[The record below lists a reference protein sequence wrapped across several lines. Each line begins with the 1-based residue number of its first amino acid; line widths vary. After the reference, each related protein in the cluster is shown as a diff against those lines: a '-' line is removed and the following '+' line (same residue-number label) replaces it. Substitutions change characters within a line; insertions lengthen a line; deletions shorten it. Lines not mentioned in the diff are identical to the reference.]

1 MADFRVRDDDT
12 GRTGAVLREIAEPGP
27 GRAPEPGPV
36 PGPEPDSGPDP
47 GPAPSAIPGPGHVPA
62 APARGRRGPGAGLAR
77 VCLLIG
83 QLGLGGTEKQV
94 VLLARGLLARGIDT
108 RVLLMFEGGPRERAL
123 REAGVPVVRLGFTT
137 RPGPYMLPANALAFA
152 RLVRELRRSRPDV
165 LHAFLFHSYV
175 TAAPA
180 ARLAGVRVLV
190 AGRRSLGD
198 FKRDRRVLL
207 AVERLATRVT
217 DLLVANAEAV
227 AEDTR
232 RHEGVPHAKITTVY
246 NGLPDSAF
254 EPARPAVIDTEAPVV
269 LCIANLKP
277 DKGHRF
283 LIDAVARLRDQDLPC
298 TLALV
303 GDGPERGALE
313 EQAVRL
319 GVDVRFLGTRTDV
332 ESLLARAYVVA
343 LPSLHEGMSNA
354 VMEAMAAGRPVVAT
368 DVGGTGELLRGR
380 GVLVPPADRDALAD
394 GLARVLRDATL
405 AERLGAQA
413 RAWSLVHLHVDPM
426 VDRHVQIYRELLERR
441 CAE

>member
-1 MADFRVRDDDT
+1 MAEFRISGERT
-12 GRTGAVLREIAEPGP
+12 GRRLDEHRRP
-27 GRAPEPGPV
+27 
-36 PGPEPDSGPDP
+36 
-47 GPAPSAIPGPGHVPA
+47 PAPAFSHGP
-62 APARGRRGPGAGLAR
+62 AR

-83 QLGLGGTEKQV
+83 QLGLGGAEKQV
-94 VLLARGLLARGIDT
+94 VLLAQGLRARGVDAQ
-108 RVLLMFEGGPRERAL
+108 VLLMFTGGPRESGLRA
-123 REAGVPVVRLGFTT
+123 AGVPVTHLGFVSSAA
-137 RPGPYMLPANALAFA
+137 GPRMVPANAVAFA
-152 RLVRELRRSRPDV
+152 RLVRHLRRTRPDI

-198 FKRDRRVLL
+198 FKRGRRVLL
-207 AVERLATRVT
+207 AVERLATGVT

-232 RHEGVPHAKITTVY
+232 RHERVHPDKIVTVY

-254 EPARPAVIDTEAPVV
+254 EPAPPARLDTAEPVV
-269 LCIANLKP
+269 LCIANLKR

-283 LIDAVARLRDQDLPC
+283 LLDAVARLRDQNLPC

-303 GDGPERGALE
+303 GDGPERRALE
-313 EQAVRL
+313 DQAGRL
-319 GVDVRFLGTRTDV
+319 GIDVRFLGTRTDI
-332 ESLLARAYVVA
+332 EPLLARAHAVV

-368 DVGGTGELLRGR
+368 DVGGTGELLRDR
-380 GVLVPPADRDALAD
+380 GVLVRPSDGEALAD
-394 GLARVLRDATL
+394 GLGRVLRDPAL
-405 AERLGAQA
+405 AAHLGARA
-413 RAWSLVHLHVDPM
+413 RAWSLEHLHVDAM
-426 VDRHVQIYRELLERR
+426 VDRHVHIYRELLERR

>member
-1 MADFRVRDDDT
+1 MVAGMAELRTSDGHT
-12 GRTGAVLREIAEPGP
+12 GRRSAGH
-27 GRAPEPGPV
+27 GRP
-36 PGPEPDSGPDP
+36 
-47 GPAPSAIPGPGHVPA
+47 PAAAIPAGP
-62 APARGRRGPGAGLAR
+62 AR

-94 VLLARGLLARGIDT
+94 VLLAQGLRARGIDAH
-108 RVLLMFEGGPRERAL
+108 VLLMFEGGPRESAL
-123 REAGVPVVRLGFTT
+123 RAAGVPVVHLGFASSAVGA
-137 RPGPYMLPANALAFA
+137 RMLPANAVAFA
-152 RLVRELRRSRPDV
+152 RLVRHLRRLRPAV

-198 FKRDRRVLL
+198 FKRGRHVML
-207 AVERLATRVT
+207 AVERLATGMT

-232 RHEGVPHAKITTVY
+232 RQEKVSSDKITTVY

-254 EPARPAVIDTEAPVV
+254 APAAPAVIDTTAPVV

-283 LIDAVARLRDQDLPC
+283 LIDAVARLRDQGLPT

-303 GDGPERGALE
+303 GGGPQRRALE
-313 EQAVRL
+313 EQAARL
-319 GVDVRFLGTRTDV
+319 RVDVRFLGTRTDI
-332 ESLLARAYVVA
+332 EPLLARAQVVT

-368 DVGGTGELLRGR
+368 DVGGTGELLRDR
-380 GVLVPPADRDALAD
+380 GVLVPPSDAAALAE
-394 GLARVLRDATL
+394 GLGRVLRDPGLGDRL
-405 AERLGAQA
+405 AARA
-413 RAWSLVHLHVDPM
+413 RAWSLRHLHVDAM

>member
-1 MADFRVRDDDT
+1 MAELRTSDVRASDERTGRGPADRDRRPAADFPG
-12 GRTGAVLREIAEPGP
+12 GR
-27 GRAPEPGPV
+27 
-36 PGPEPDSGPDP
+36 
-47 GPAPSAIPGPGHVPA
+47 
-62 APARGRRGPGAGLAR
+62 AR

-94 VLLARGLLARGIDT
+94 VLLAQGLRARGIDVH
-108 RVLLMFEGGPRERAL
+108 VLLMFEGGPREGAL
-123 REAGVPVVRLGFTT
+123 RAAGVPVTHLGFASGAAGA
-137 RPGPYMLPANALAFA
+137 RMVPANAIAFA
-152 RLVRELRRSRPDV
+152 RLVRHLRRLRPAV

-198 FKRDRRVLL
+198 FKRGRHVML
-207 AVERLATRVT
+207 AVERVATGMT

-232 RHEGVPHAKITTVY
+232 RQEKVSPDKIITVY

-254 EPARPAVIDTEAPVV
+254 APAAPTVIDTTAPVV

-277 DKGHRF
+277 DKGHRY
-283 LIDAVARLRDQDLPC
+283 LIDAVARLRDQNLPT

-303 GDGPERGALE
+303 GDGPQRRALE
-313 EQAVRL
+313 AQAARL
-319 GVDVRFLGTRTDV
+319 DTDVRFLGTRTDI
-332 ESLLARAYVVA
+332 EPLLARAQVVA

-368 DVGGTGELLRGR
+368 DVGGTGELLRDR
-380 GVLVPPADRDALAD
+380 GVLVPPSDGAALAE
-394 GLARVLRDATL
+394 GIGRVLRDPGL
-405 AERLGAQA
+405 AERLAARA
-413 RAWSLVHLHVDPM
+413 RAWSLQHLHVDAM
-426 VDRHVQIYRELLERR
+426 VDSHVQIYRELLERR

>member
-1 MADFRVRDDDT
+1 MADFRVRDDHT
-12 GRTGAVLREIAEPGP
+12 GVHRLAERDRSPASGGP
-27 GRAPEPGPV
+27 HGP
-36 PGPEPDSGPDP
+36 S
-47 GPAPSAIPGPGHVPA
+47 
-62 APARGRRGPGAGLAR
+62 R

-83 QLGLGGTEKQV
+83 QLGLGGAEKQV
-94 VLLARGLLARGIDT
+94 VLLAQGLRARGVDA
-108 RVLLMFEGGPRERAL
+108 RVLLMFKGGPRESGLRA
-123 REAGVPVVRLGFTT
+123 AGVPVTHLGFVSSAA
-137 RPGPYMLPANALAFA
+137 GPRMVPANAVAFV
-152 RLVRELRRSRPDV
+152 RLVRHLRRTRPDI
-165 LHAFLFHSYV
+165 LHAFLYHSYV

-180 ARLAGVRVLV
+180 ARLAGIRVLV

-227 AEDTR
+227 AQDTW
-232 RHEGVPHAKITTVY
+232 RHERVRPHKITTVY

-254 EPARPAVIDTEAPVV
+254 EPAPPAALDSAAPVI

-283 LIDAVARLRDQDLPC
+283 LLDAVARLRDQDLAC

-303 GDGPERGALE
+303 GDGPERRALE
-313 EQAVRL
+313 EQAAGL
-319 GVDVRFLGTRTDV
+319 DIDVRFLGTRTDI
-332 ESLLARAYVVA
+332 EALLARAQVVA

-368 DVGGTGELLRGR
+368 DVGGTGELLRDR
-380 GVLVPPADRDALAD
+380 GVLVPPSDGEALAD
-394 GLARVLRDATL
+394 GLGRVLRDPEL
-405 AERLGAQA
+405 AACLGSRA
-413 RAWSLVHLHVDPM
+413 RAWSLRHLHADAM
-426 VDRHVQIYRELLERR
+426 VDRHVHIYRELLERR